1 MKQLPSPWEFPTA
14 ACIIGVAETDVVVM
28 MMRGEEIVL
37 RCDDDDVK
45 AWLPRPTA
53 SSDRVMM
60 KIVVRG
66 VIVMVVVVGFA
77 GYSHTNF
84 WEEVNG
90 LGSDVKLLT
99 TTTSAFFWCFVRFLF
114 LGRSPDYL
122 KFGGDKTFRPR
133 TSKIQA

>member
-90 LGSDVKLLT
+90 LGSDVKST
-99 TTTSAFFWCFVRFLF
+99 TTLLLFFGASCVFFF
-114 LGRSPDYL
+114 LG
-122 KFGGDKTFRPR
+122 GVQT
-133 TSKIQA
+133 T